1 MLTPDQAKALKEA
14 GLTAYNHNLDT
25 SEGHYSR
32 IITTRTY
39 QDRLNTLKAAREAG
53 LTLCTGGILGLG
65 ETEEDRIDL
74 LYTLCTMDPHPES
87 VPINALVPIPG
98 TPLAQQ
104 LPPSVWEVVRMI
116 AAARLL
122 MPKSRIRLAAG
133 RESLSL
139 EAQALCFVA
148 GSNSIFL
155 GDKLLTT
162 PNTPLSQDQQLFD
175 LLGITPQPAFAD
187 TLPA

>member
-1 MLTPDQAKALKEA
+1 
-14 GLTAYNHNLDT
+14 
-25 SEGHYSR
+25 
-32 IITTRTY
+32 
-39 QDRLNTLKAAREAG
+39 
-53 LTLCTGGILGLG
+53 
-65 ETEEDRIDL
+65 
-74 LYTLCTMDPHPES
+74 
-87 VPINALVPIPG
+87 
-98 TPLAQQ
+98 
-104 LPPSVWEVVRMI
+104 MI
-116 AAARLL
+116 AAARIL

-148 GSNSIFL
+148 GANSIFL

-162 PNTPLSQDQQLFD
+162 PNAPPSQDQKLFE